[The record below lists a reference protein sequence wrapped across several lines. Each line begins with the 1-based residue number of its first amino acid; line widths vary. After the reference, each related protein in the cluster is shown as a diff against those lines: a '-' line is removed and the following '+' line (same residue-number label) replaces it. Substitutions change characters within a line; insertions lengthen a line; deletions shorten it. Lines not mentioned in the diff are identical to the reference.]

1 MQARAAVM
9 PERHG
14 RWTIDTLEVA
24 EPGPQEV
31 LVRVV
36 ASGICQTDVHAR
48 DGFFPIPYPAVYGH
62 EGAGVVERVGRA
74 VTTLK
79 PGDHVIMANPSCVE
93 CLDCLA
99 GFETYCS
106 NASRLKQ
113 SGYRADGTSLSFCR
127 GQEPIYDGCNR
138 SHNSTCKLSSF
149 RTLTRFKTLAICCLN
164 RRPCR

>member
-14 RWTIDTLEVA
+14 RWTLETVEVA

-62 EGAGVVERVGRA
+62 EGAGVVEQGAMPSRRSDMGSDLSGRPY
-74 VTTLK
+74 L
-79 PGDHVIMANPSCVE
+79 GS
-93 CLDCLA
+93 A
-99 GFETYCS
+99 G
-106 NASRLKQ
+106 
-113 SGYRADGTSLSFCR
+113 
-127 GQEPIYDGCNR
+127 
-138 SHNSTCKLSSF
+138 
-149 RTLTRFKTLAICCLN
+149 LTAYPR
-164 RRPCR
+164 